1 MIKQNIDASV
11 IADRVPFWKKFVDK
25 NAPWHWQGTVLV
37 ENGAVA
43 DRVIER
49 KFGLSN
55 FIVKYI
61 YGRQNRCRSVRQV
74 VSAAV
79 TRLNAQQCG
88 LNFGAG
94 TIRYATNILNFDLE
108 LTPNADLVS
117 AGTLQL
123 PLRDSSLHLI
133 ISQEVLEHV
142 DRPLDAIAE
151 FHRTLAHDGELILQL
166 PFIIGYHPGPTDF
179 WRFTTEAFAQLLP
192 PSRWKILEKRITV
205 GHGTALHRILTEFIA
220 IHFSVFGGRVYRLIK
235 GLVAVL
241 LYPLIAFDLLLPF
254 LPEKDRIPGG
264 YIVRAMPVK

>member
-1 MIKQNIDASV
+1 MTDQQSTADSKSEPIWKKL
-11 IADRVPFWKKFVDK
+11 IADK
-25 NAPWHWQGTVLV
+25 APWRWHGNVLV

-43 DRVIER
+43 DHVIGR
-49 KFGLSN
+49 KFGISN

-79 TRLNAQQCG
+79 AHLGKQNCG

-94 TIRYATNILNFDLE
+94 YVRYAPNILNFDLE

-117 AGTLQL
+117 AGTLKL
-123 PLRDSSLHLI
+123 PFKDNSLYLI

-142 DRPLDAIAE
+142 DRPFDAIAE
-151 FHRTLAHDGELILQL
+151 FHRTLSPEGEFVLQL

-192 PSRWKILEKRITV
+192 ASQWNIIERRITV

-220 IHFSVFGGRVYRLIK
+220 VHFSIFGGRVYRLVK

-241 LYPLIAFDLLLPF
+241 LYPLIAFDLLLPL